1 MTIHEKKQYLKQY
14 RQCLIA
20 ERRLSEE
27 LDELRETFLPSVV
40 LDDMPHSHRITDL
53 SDYAAK
59 VDKLLRDLKDT
70 LNRKWEVRAAIRE
83 GIERMTD
90 ETEKTVLMERYIFC
104 RRWEEIDIGYERR
117 QLFNLHQKALEHF
130 EPRAR
135 DPFLEGE

>member
-20 ERRLSEE
+20 ERRISEE

-40 LDDMPHSHRITDL
+40 LDDMPHSHKIVDL

-70 LNRKWEVRAAIRE
+70 LNRKWEVRVAIRE
-83 GIERMTD
+83 SIEMMTD
-90 ETEKTVLMERYIFC
+90 ETEKTILMERYIFC
-104 RRWEEIDIGYERR
+104 RRWEEIDIGYTERR
-117 QLFNLHQKALEHF
+117 LYQLHRTALEHF
-130 EPRAR
+130 EPRKR
-135 DPFLEGE
+135 DKFLEG